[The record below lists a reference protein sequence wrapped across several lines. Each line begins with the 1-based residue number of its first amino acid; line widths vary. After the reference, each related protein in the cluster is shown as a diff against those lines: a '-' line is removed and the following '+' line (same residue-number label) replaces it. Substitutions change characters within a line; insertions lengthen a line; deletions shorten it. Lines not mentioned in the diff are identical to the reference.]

1 MSKKNKKGLRLAHL
15 ADTHI
20 RNLKYHF
27 EYREVFKQLYKSLK
41 EEKVDYIIHCGDI
54 AHTKTQISPEF
65 VDMCREFFENLAEIA
80 PTYIILGNHDGNLRN
95 GSRQDALSP
104 IARAI
109 NSPRLTLIKNAGEV
123 KIDDNFCLNVLSV
136 FDEDNWVAPT
146 DKSVINIA
154 LYHGAIDKSK
164 TDSNWTL
171 GGDHDISIFDD
182 FDFGFLGDIH
192 KTQQLDKEGRVW
204 YAGSTVQQ
212 NFGESLDKGYLLW
225 DIEDR
230 DNFTNRLITFD
241 NPKPFVTLAL
251 TKNGNLPRKKP
262 PEGARLRIVSDE
274 NVTLDKVRKAVDIVK
289 YRYNP
294 ESVTYLNR
302 AAGKQITVQAPDGIK
317 KEDLRDLKTQEALM
331 EEYLKEFEVSD
342 EVMKKVY
349 DLNKKYNTQIEEG
362 EDVMRNVH
370 WSLKSLEWDNLFN
383 YGEGNIV
390 DFTKLEGIVG
400 IFGKNYSG
408 KSSIV
413 DTLLYS
419 LYNSTSK
426 SIRKNLNII
435 NQNKPDCNAKATI
448 AIDDTEYVVE
458 RTSEKYTKR
467 LKGVE
472 TQEAST
478 DLEFYKQDMLGQT
491 TGLNGTSRQDTDKN
505 VRKYFGTIQD
515 FLATSMASQLDS
527 LSFINEGSTK
537 RKEFLAKFLDLEIF
551 DKKFKL
557 AKEDSAM
564 TKASLKR
571 LEGIDFEVEIGKIKR
586 EITKSELGIESNK
599 AACTTLKRE
608 KQETV
613 SEKSEISSKIES
625 VPAEIIDPV
634 MTSQKILQ
642 KKESILDLTSRKTEA
657 IKELAVSEGKFEKI
671 AQFLSQ
677 FDILSYQEKKRTI
690 DSKKEELASMLT
702 EMQSLSSEKERHTR
716 KQDLLSEVPCGNEYA
731 SCKFIKDAHEAEGL
745 IQVVEDRMSANSTRA
760 NSIGEE
766 IKSHDPEKVDGYIEK
781 YNLLADKR
789 NVLATSIATNKLTI
803 EKADNLLFKEQ
814 VELEQLQVKSSE
826 YEANKEVIEN
836 LKGLLQQRKDKDRE
850 IKQIDQ
856 RLEQCEAAVMG
867 LVKKHGS
874 LEQKLAQAEEQ
885 QEEYE
890 TLKDDFAAYHL
901 LMTCCHPSGV
911 SYEVIKRRLPYINQ
925 EIAKIL
931 TNIVEFEVF
940 ITNNEDKLDIFIKH
954 AKHEPRPLEMGSG
967 AEKTIASMAI
977 RLAFLTVSSL
987 PKSDLFILD
996 EPGTALDEENMEGFV
1011 RILDMIKGYFKTVLL
1026 ISHLDSLKDCVD
1038 MQINIERKDGFAY
1051 VNI

>member
-1 MSKKNKKGLRLAHL
+1 MRFAHI

-65 VDMCREFFENLAEIA
+65 VDMCREFFESLAEIA

-123 KIDDNFCLNVLSV
+123 KLTDEFCLNVLSV
-136 FDEDNWVAPT
+136 FDEENWVQPT
-146 DKSVINIA
+146 NPELVNIA

-164 TDSNWTL
+164 TDQNWTL
-171 GGDHDISIFDD
+171 GGDHDIGIFDN
-182 FDFGFLGDIH
+182 FDFAFLGDIH
-192 KTQQLDKEGRVW
+192 KTQKLDKEGRIW

-225 DIEDR
+225 DIEGKDT
-230 DNFTNRLITFD
+230 FTNRHIAFD
-241 NPKPFVTLAL
+241 NPKPFITLEL
-251 TKNGNLPRKKP
+251 TKAGNLPRKKP

-289 YRYNP
+289 YKYKP

-302 AAGKQITVQAPDGIK
+302 AAGKQITVQAPKGLK
-317 KEDLRDLKTQEALM
+317 KQDLRDLKTQETLM
-331 EEYLKEFEVSD
+331 QEYLKEYDVTD
-342 EVMKKVY
+342 EVMAKVY
-349 DLNKKYNTQIEEG
+349 ELNKKYNVQIEED
-362 EDVMRNVH
+362 EDVLRNVH
-370 WSLKSLEWDNLFN
+370 WSLQSLEWDNLFN
-383 YGEGNIV
+383 YGDGNNI

-435 NQNKPDCNAKATI
+435 NQNRDDCRAAATI
-448 AIDDTEYVVE
+448 KIDDNEYIVE

-472 TQEAST
+472 TLEAST
-478 DLEFYKQDMLGQT
+478 DLEFYRKDLTGNVE
-491 TGLNGTSRQDTDKN
+491 GLNGTSRQDTDKN
-505 VRKYFGTIQD
+505 VRKYFGTLND
-515 FLATSMASQLDS
+515 FLMTSMASQLDS

-537 RKEFLAKFLDLEIF
+537 RKEFLAKFLDLQIF
-551 DKKFKL
+551 DKKFKM

-564 TKASLKR
+564 TKAALKR
-571 LEGIDFEVEIGKIKR
+571 LEGTDFDSQIAEVKR
-586 EITKSELGIESNK
+586 DITKSELGIESNK
-599 AACTTLKRE
+599 ASCSSIRE
-608 KQETV
+608 SIE
-613 SEKSEISSKIES
+613 EINAELLLISQKIES
-625 VPAEIIDPV
+625 VPAEVIDPV
-634 MTSQKILQ
+634 MTLRAIKSKEQSILDTTSKKTKSIEELRLSEEKYQKIADFVDKFDIASYIQ
-642 KKESILDLTSRKTEA
+642 KKEIITE
-657 IKELAVSEGKFEKI
+657 
-671 AQFLSQ
+671 
-677 FDILSYQEKKRTI
+677 
-690 DSKKEELASMLT
+690 SKKKIEELINSIRL
-702 EMQSLSSEKERHTR
+702 ESEERDR
-716 KQDLLSEVPCGNEYA
+716 NLNKQKLLGEVPCGSQFP
-731 SCKFIKDAHEAEGL
+731 SCKFIKDAHKAVEL
-745 IQVVEDRMSANSTRA
+745 IQICDSRISNLSQSVNSTGQELR
-760 NSIGEE
+760 NQ
-766 IKSHDPEKVDGYIEK
+766 DPETIEGHIEK
-781 YNLLADKR
+781 YNLLLEKR
-789 NVLATSIATNKLTI
+789 NVLATSIANNKLFI
-803 EKADNLLFKEQ
+803 EKAESSLFKDQ
-814 VELEQLQVKSSE
+814 VELQELRAKSFE
-826 YEANKEVIEN
+826 YEQNKDAIEN
-836 LKGLLQQRKDKDRE
+836 LKDLIATRENKKKLIREYECKLQE
-850 IKQIDQ
+850 
-856 RLEQCEAAVMG
+856 CENKIMS
-867 LVKKHGS
+867 LHKKHGS
-874 LEQKLAQAEEQ
+874 LEQKLRHLEEGF
-885 QEEYE
+885 EEYE

-901 LMTCCHPSGV
+901 LMTCCHPNGV
-911 SYEVIKRRLPYINQ
+911 SYEIIKERLPYINQ

-931 TNIVEFEVF
+931 TNIVDFEVF
-940 ITNNEDKLDIFIKH
+940 ITNADDKLDILIKH
-954 AKHEPRPLEMGSG
+954 PKHDARPLEMGSG

-1038 MQINIERKDGFAY
+1038 MQINIERKDGFAH

>member
-1 MSKKNKKGLRLAHL
+1 MRFAHI

-65 VDMCREFFENLAEIA
+65 VDMCREFFESLAAIA

-104 IARAI
+104 IVKAI
-109 NSPRLTLIKNAGEV
+109 NNPNLVLIKNAGEV
-123 KIDDNFCLNVLSV
+123 KLDDKFCLNVLSV
-136 FDEDNWVAPT
+136 FDEDNWTKPT
-146 DKSVINIA
+146 DKNLVNIA
-154 LYHGAIDKSK
+154 LYHGAINKSK
-164 TDSNWTL
+164 TDSDWTL
-171 GGDHDISIFDD
+171 GGDHDIGIFDG
-182 FDFGFLGDIH
+182 FDFAFLGDIH
-192 KTQQLDKEGRVW
+192 KTQKLDSEGRIW

-225 DIEDR
+225 DIDSTDE
-230 DNFTNRLITFD
+230 FTNRLITFN
-241 NPKPFVTLAL
+241 NPKPFVTLKL
-251 TKNGNLPRKKP
+251 TKAGNLPKQSP
-262 PEGARLRIVSDE
+262 PSGARLRIVSDE

-289 YRYNP
+289 YRYSP
-294 ESVTYLNR
+294 ESVTYLSR
-302 AAGKQITVQAPDGIK
+302 AAGKQITVQAPEGIK
-317 KEDLRDLKTQEALM
+317 KEDLRDLKTQESLM
-331 EEYLKEFEVSD
+331 SEYLKEFDVTD
-342 EVMKKVY
+342 DVMTKVY
-349 DLNKKYNTQIEEG
+349 ELNKRYNTQIEES

-370 WSLKSLEWDNLFN
+370 WSLQSLEWDNLFN
-383 YGEGNIV
+383 YGEGNTI

-400 IFGKNYSG
+400 VFGKNYSG

-435 NQNKPDCNAKATI
+435 NQNMPSCKATATI
-448 AIDDTEYVVE
+448 KVDGTDYVVE
-458 RTSEKYTKR
+458 RISEKYTKR

-478 DLEFYKQDMLGQT
+478 DLEFYSQDL
-491 TGLNGTSRQDTDKN
+491 TGNVVELNGTSRQDTDKN
-505 VRKYFGTIQD
+505 VRKYFGTLND

-557 AKEDSAM
+557 AKEESSM
-564 TKASLKR
+564 TKAALRK
-571 LEGIDFEVEIGKIKR
+571 LEDIDFEEQIKL
-586 EITKSELGIESNK
+586 IKKDIVKSELGIESHKADCRSMRGELQALSLQAKQLSNK
-599 AACTTLKRE
+599 
-608 KQETV
+608 
-613 SEKSEISSKIES
+613 IDS
-625 VPAEIIDPV
+625 VPTEIIDPV
-634 MTSQKILQ
+634 LTQREIDRKERLILETTANRTNAQKYL
-642 KKESILDLTSRKTEA
+642 KEDEDKFAKISNFLEDFE
-657 IKELAVSEGKFEKI
+657 VS
-671 AQFLSQ
+671 
-677 FDILSYQEKKRTI
+677 SYQEKKVSI
-690 DSKKEELASMLT
+690 DAKKQELSKLIA
-702 EMQSLSSEKERHTR
+702 EMETYSDEKLRNLR
-716 KQDLLSEVPCGNEYA
+716 KHDLLEGVPCGTQFP
-731 SCKFIKDAHEAEGL
+731 SCRFIKDAHEAGQLVQIVAKKMSANAVETNKLGQEICDL
-745 IQVVEDRMSANSTRA
+745 NPPVVED
-760 NSIGEE
+760 
-766 IKSHDPEKVDGYIEK
+766 YLEK
-781 YNLLADKR
+781 YNLLVEKKG
-789 NVLATSIATNKLTI
+789 NVATSIATAKITI
-803 EKADNLLFKEQ
+803 ERADALLFKEQ
-814 VELEQLQVKSSE
+814 VLLDDLKAKNQE
-826 YEANKEVIEN
+826 YDENKEAIEN
-836 LKGLLQQRKDKDRE
+836 LKELLNHLKLSQKDAKDKEKDIE
-850 IKQIDQ
+850 I
-856 RLEQCEAAVMG
+856 CENKIMK
-867 LVKKHGS
+867 LYQKHGS
-874 LEQKLAQAEEQ
+874 LEQKLKYTKSQLKEKKTLEE
-885 QEEYE
+885 
-890 TLKDDFAAYHL
+890 DFAAYHL
-901 LMTCCHPSGV
+901 LMTCCHPNGV

-940 ITNNEDKLDIFIKH
+940 IQNNEDKLDIFIKH
-954 AKHEPRPLEMGSG
+954 AKHDPRPLEMGSG

-1011 RILDMIKGYFKTVLL
+1011 RILDMIKGYFKTVIL

-1038 MQINIERKDGFAY
+1038 MQINIERKDGFAH

>member
-1 MSKKNKKGLRLAHL
+1 MRFAHI

-65 VDMCREFFENLAEIA
+65 VDMCREFFESLAAIA

-104 IARAI
+104 IVKAI
-109 NSPRLTLIKNAGEV
+109 NNPNLILIKNAGEI
-123 KIDDNFCLNVLSV
+123 KLGNEFCLNVLSV
-136 FDEDNWVAPT
+136 FDEDNWTKPT
-146 DKSVINIA
+146 DKSLVNIA
-154 LYHGAIDKSK
+154 LYHGAISKSK
-164 TDSNWTL
+164 TDSDWTL

-182 FDFGFLGDIH
+182 FDFAFLGDIH
-192 KTQQLDKEGRVW
+192 KTQKLDSEGRIW

-225 DIEDR
+225 DIDSREK
-230 DNFTNRLITFD
+230 FTNRLITFN
-241 NPKPFVTLAL
+241 NPKPFVTLKL
-251 TKNGNLPRKKP
+251 TKAGNLPRQKP
-262 PEGARLRIVSDE
+262 PSGARLRIVSEE

-289 YRYNP
+289 YRYSP
-294 ESVTYLNR
+294 ESVTYLSR
-302 AAGKQITVQAPDGIK
+302 AAGKQITVQAPEGIK
-317 KEDLRDLKTQEALM
+317 KEDLRDLKTQESLM
-331 EEYLKEFEVSD
+331 SEYLKEFDVTD
-342 EVMKKVY
+342 DVMAKVY
-349 DLNKKYNTQIEEG
+349 DLNKRYNTQIEEG

-370 WSLKSLEWDNLFN
+370 WSLQNLEWDNLFN
-383 YGEGNIV
+383 YGEGNNI

-435 NQNKPDCNAKATI
+435 NQNMPSCTATATI
-448 AIDDTEYVVE
+448 KVDGTDYIVE

-467 LKGVE
+467 LKGIE

-478 DLEFYKQDMLGQT
+478 DLEFYSKDLAGNKT
-491 TGLNGTSRQDTDKN
+491 ELNGTSRQDTDKN
-505 VRKYFGTIQD
+505 VRKYFGTLSD

-537 RKEFLAKFLDLEIF
+537 RKEFLAKFLDLQIF
-551 DKKFKL
+551 DKKFKM
-557 AKEDSAM
+557 AKEESAA
-564 TKASLKR
+564 TKVSLRK
-571 LEGIDFEVEIGKIKR
+571 LEGVDFEQQIDVIKKD
-586 EITKSELGIESNK
+586 ITKSELGIESHK
-599 AACTTLKRE
+599 ADCRVMRDELQAFTAEAETLSR
-608 KQETV
+608 
-613 SEKSEISSKIES
+613 KIDS

-634 MTSQKILQ
+634 MTQREINNKERLILQ
-642 KKESILDLTSRKTEA
+642 TTLDRTNTLKQLKDDES
-657 IKELAVSEGKFEKI
+657 KFSKI
-671 AQFLSQ
+671 SNFLES
-677 FDILSYQEKKRTI
+677 FEVLPYQEKKKAI
-690 DSKKEELASMLT
+690 DNKKQQLSKLID
-702 EMQSLSSEKERHTR
+702 EMSEYSNERLRNLR
-716 KQDLLSEVPCGNEYA
+716 KHDLLEGVPCGSQYP
-731 SCKFIKDAHEAEGL
+731 SCRFIKDAHEAGQL
-745 IQVVEDRMSANSTRA
+745 VQIVERKMSVNAVESNRLGT
-760 NSIGEE
+760 E
-766 IKSHDPEKVDGYIEK
+766 IKALDPNRVDTHLEK
-781 YNLLADKR
+781 YNLLVEKKG
-789 NVLATSIATNKLTI
+789 NMATAIATAKITL
-803 EKADNLLFKEQ
+803 ERADALLFREQ
-814 VELEQLQVKSSE
+814 VLLDELKVKSRQYNE
-826 YEANKEVIEN
+826 NRDAIEN
-836 LKGLLQQRKDKDRE
+836 LKELLNNLKNVQ
-850 IKQIDQ
+850 
-856 RLEQCEAAVMG
+856 EAAKGKEQEIEACESRIMR
-867 LVKKHGS
+867 LYQKHGS
-874 LEQKLAQAEEQ
+874 LEEKLKYTKSQLKEKKTLEQ
-885 QEEYE
+885 
-890 TLKDDFAAYHL
+890 DFAAYHL
-901 LMTCCHPSGV
+901 LMTCCHPNGV

-931 TNIVEFEVF
+931 TNIVDFEVF
-940 ITNNEDKLDIFIKH
+940 IQNNEDKLDIFIKH

-1011 RILDMIKGYFKTVLL
+1011 RILDMIKGYFKTVIL

-1038 MQINIERKDGFAY
+1038 MQINIERKDGFAH

>member
-1 MSKKNKKGLRLAHL
+1 MRFAHI

-65 VDMCREFFENLAEIA
+65 VDMCREFFESLAEIA

-109 NSPRLTLIKNAGEV
+109 NSPRLILIKRAGEV
-123 KIDDNFCLNVLSV
+123 KLTDEFCLNVLSV
-136 FDEDNWVAPT
+136 FDEENWVQPT
-146 DKSVINIA
+146 NPELVNIA

-164 TDSNWTL
+164 TDQNWTL
-171 GGDHDISIFDD
+171 GGDHDIGIFDN
-182 FDFGFLGDIH
+182 FDFAFLGDIH
-192 KTQQLDKEGRVW
+192 KTQKLDKEGRIW

-225 DIEDR
+225 DIESKDI
-230 DNFTNRLITFD
+230 FTNRHIAFD
-241 NPKPFVTLAL
+241 NPKPFITLEL
-251 TKNGNLPRKKP
+251 TKAGNLPRKKP

-289 YRYNP
+289 YKYKP

-302 AAGKQITVQAPDGIK
+302 AAGKQITVQAPEGLK
-317 KEDLRDLKTQEALM
+317 KQDLRDLKTQESLM
-331 EEYLKEFEVSD
+331 QEYLKEYDVTD
-342 EVMKKVY
+342 EVMAKVY
-349 DLNKKYNTQIEEG
+349 GLNKKYNVQIEED
-362 EDVMRNVH
+362 EDVLRNVH
-370 WSLKSLEWDNLFN
+370 WSLQSLEWDNLFN
-383 YGEGNIV
+383 YGDGNNI

-435 NQNKPDCNAKATI
+435 NQNRDDCRAAATI
-448 AIDDTEYVVE
+448 KIDDNEYVVE
-458 RTSEKYTKR
+458 RVSEKYTKR

-472 TQEAST
+472 TLEAST
-478 DLEFYKQDMLGQT
+478 DLEFYRKDLTGNVE
-491 TGLNGTSRQDTDKN
+491 GLNGTSRQDTDKN
-505 VRKYFGTIQD
+505 VRKYFGTLSD
-515 FLATSMASQLDS
+515 FLMTSMASQLDS

-537 RKEFLAKFLDLEIF
+537 RKEFLAKFLDLQIF
-551 DKKFKL
+551 DKKFKM

-564 TKASLKR
+564 TKAALKR
-571 LEGIDFEVEIGKIKR
+571 LEGTDFETQISEVKR
-586 EITKSELGIESNK
+586 DIVKSELGIESNK
-599 AACTTLKRE
+599 AACLEIRGEIDNATL
-608 KQETV
+608 QMA
-613 SEKSEISSKIES
+613 EITNKIES
-625 VPAEIIDPV
+625 VPAEVIDPV
-634 MTSQKILQ
+634 MTLKAIRAKEKKILDITSKKTLAIEELNLSEEKYQKIVSFVQEFDIASYLE
-642 KKESILDLTSRKTEA
+642 KREA
-657 IKELAVSEGKFEKI
+657 ILENKKKI
-671 AQFLSQ
+671 ENLIHNIKLENDERDRNQN
-677 FDILSYQEKKRTI
+677 K
-690 DSKKEELASMLT
+690 
-702 EMQSLSSEKERHTR
+702 QSLLK
-716 KQDLLSEVPCGNEYA
+716 EVPCGSQFP
-731 SCKFIKDAHEAEGL
+731 SCKFIKDAHKAQEL
-745 IQVVEDRMSANSTRA
+745 IQICDANIA
-760 NSIGEE
+760 NLSQ
-766 IKSHDPEKVDGYIEK
+766 SVNLVSQDLQLQDPDTIESRIEK
-781 YNLLADKR
+781 YNLVLDKR
-789 NVLATSIATNKLTI
+789 NTLATSIANNKLLI
-803 EKADNLLFKEQ
+803 ERAETLLFKEQ
-814 VELEQLQVKSSE
+814 IELQKLRSKNSQ
-826 YEANKEVIEN
+826 YEENREVIEN
-836 LKGLLQQRKDKDRE
+836 LKGLVLLQDEKRQV
-850 IKQIDQ
+850 IVH
-856 RLEQCEAAVMG
+856 LEKKLQDCENKIMA
-867 LVKKHGS
+867 LHKKHGS
-874 LEQKLAQAEEQ
+874 LEQKLRYLEEGL
-885 QEEYE
+885 EEYE
-890 TLKDDFAAYHL
+890 ALKDDFAAYHL
-901 LMTCCHPSGV
+901 LMTCCHPNGV
-911 SYEVIKRRLPYINQ
+911 SYEIIKERLPYINQ

-931 TNIVEFEVF
+931 TNIVDFEVF
-940 ITNNEDKLDIFIKH
+940 ITNADDKLDILIKH
-954 AKHEPRPLEMGSG
+954 PKHDARPLEMGSG

-1011 RILDMIKGYFKTVLL
+1011 RILDMIKGYFKTVIL

>member
-1 MSKKNKKGLRLAHL
+1 MRFAHI

-27 EYREVFKQLYKSLK
+27 EYREVFKQLYKSLR

-65 VDMCREFFENLAEIA
+65 VDMCREFFENLAAIA

-95 GSRQDALSP
+95 GTRQDAISP
-104 IARAI
+104 IVKAI
-109 NSPRLTLIKNAGEV
+109 NNPNLILLRNAGET
-123 KIDDNFCLNVLSV
+123 KIHPDFCLNVLSV
-136 FDEDNWVAPT
+136 FDESNWTKPT
-146 DKSVINIA
+146 DFGAVNIA

-164 TDSNWTL
+164 TDQNWTL
-171 GGDHDISIFDD
+171 GGDHSIEIFDN
-182 FDFGFLGDIH
+182 FDFAFLGDIH
-192 KTQQLDKEGRVW
+192 KTQKLDKEGRIW

-230 DNFTNRLITFD
+230 NTFTTRLITFK
-241 NPKPFVTLAL
+241 NPKPFVTLEL
-251 TKNGNLPRKKP
+251 TKAGNLPKKKP

-274 NVTLDKVRKAVDIVK
+274 NVTLDKVRKAVDVAK

-302 AAGKQITVQAPDGIK
+302 AAGKQITVQAPEGIK
-317 KEDLRDLKTQEALM
+317 KEDLRDLKTQETLM
-331 EEYLKEFEVSD
+331 KEYLKEFEVTE

-370 WSLKSLEWDNLFN
+370 WSLQSLEWDNLFN
-383 YGEGNIV
+383 YGEGNTI

-435 NQNKPDCNAKATI
+435 NQNMPGCKATATI
-448 AIDDTEYVVE
+448 KVDDKEYIVE
-458 RTSEKYTKR
+458 RTSDKYTKR

-478 DLEFYKQDMLGQT
+478 DLEFYSQDMLGNV

-505 VRKYFGTIQD
+505 VRKYFGTLND

-551 DKKFKL
+551 DKKFKM
-557 AKEDSAM
+557 AKEESAA
-564 TKASLKR
+564 TKVSLRK
-571 LEGIDFEVEIGKIKR
+571 LEDIDFEEQIRVIKR
-586 EITKSELGIESNK
+586 DITKSELGIESHK
-599 AACTTLKRE
+599 ADCRSMRE
-608 KQETV
+608 DLAELNIELSNLET
-613 SEKSEISSKIES
+613 KIDS
-625 VPAEIIDPV
+625 VPAEIIDQV
-634 MTSQKILQ
+634 LTQREIENKERLILKTTANRTNAKSQLKKDEEKYAKISEFL
-642 KKESILDLTSRKTEA
+642 KAFEVDSYKHKERIVDEKSNELSLL
-657 IKELAVSEGKFEKI
+657 IKEMAKF
-671 AQFLSQ
+671 S
-677 FDILSYQEKKRTI
+677 D
-690 DSKKEELASMLT
+690 
-702 EMQSLSSEKERHTR
+702 ERIRNLH
-716 KQDLLSEVPCGNEYA
+716 KHDLLADVPCGDKYP
-731 SCKFIKDAHEAEGL
+731 SCKFIKDAHQAGEL
-745 IQVVEDRMSANSTRA
+745 IQ
-760 NSIGEE
+760 IGEGKMSE
-766 IKSHDPEKVDGYIEK
+766 NAV
-781 YNLLADKR
+781 
-789 NVLATSIATNKLTI
+789 ATNKLGEEINELNPKMIKGHLEKYELLVQKKSDLANAIATAKITI
-803 EKADNLLFKEQ
+803 ERADALLFKEQ
-814 VELEQLQVKSSE
+814 VLLDTLKKKSQE
-826 YEANKEVIEN
+826 YDENKEAIEN
-836 LKGLLQQRKDKDRE
+836 LKDLLSMLTEMKNSV
-850 IKQIDQ
+850 KQKENSIETCENKVM
-856 RLEQCEAAVMG
+856 RLYQ
-867 LVKKHGS
+867 KHGS
-874 LEQKLAQAEEQ
+874 LEQKLKFVKGQLKEKKKLEE
-885 QEEYE
+885 
-890 TLKDDFAAYHL
+890 DFAAYHL
-901 LMTCCHPSGV
+901 LMTCCHPNGV

-931 TNIVEFEVF
+931 TNIVDFEVF
-940 ITNNEDKLDIFIKH
+940 IQNNEDKLDIFIKH
-954 AKHEPRPLEMGSG
+954 AKHDARPLEMGSG

-1011 RILDMIKGYFKTVLL
+1011 RILDMIKGYFKTVIL

-1038 MQINIERKDGFAY
+1038 MQINIERKDGFAH

>member
-1 MSKKNKKGLRLAHL
+1 MRFAHI

-65 VDMCREFFENLAEIA
+65 VDMCREFFESLAEIA

-123 KIDDNFCLNVLSV
+123 KLTDEFCLNVLSV
-136 FDEDNWVAPT
+136 FDEENWVQPT
-146 DKSVINIA
+146 NPELVNIA

-164 TDSNWTL
+164 TDQNWTL
-171 GGDHDISIFDD
+171 GGDHDIGIFDN
-182 FDFGFLGDIH
+182 FDFAFLGDIH
-192 KTQQLDKEGRVW
+192 KTQKLDKEGRIW

-225 DIEDR
+225 DIESK
-230 DNFTNRLITFD
+230 NTFTNRHIAFD
-241 NPKPFVTLAL
+241 NPKPFITLEL
-251 TKNGNLPRKKP
+251 TKAGNLPRKKP

-289 YRYNP
+289 YKYKP

-302 AAGKQITVQAPDGIK
+302 AAGKQITVQAPKGLK
-317 KEDLRDLKTQEALM
+317 KQDLRDLKTQETLM
-331 EEYLKEFEVSD
+331 QEYLKEYDVTD
-342 EVMKKVY
+342 EVMAKVY
-349 DLNKKYNTQIEEG
+349 ELNKKYNVQIEED
-362 EDVMRNVH
+362 EDVLRNVH
-370 WSLKSLEWDNLFN
+370 WSLQSLEWDNLFN
-383 YGEGNIV
+383 YGDGNNI

-435 NQNKPDCNAKATI
+435 NQNRDDCRATATI
-448 AIDDTEYVVE
+448 KIDDNEYIVE

-472 TQEAST
+472 TLEAST
-478 DLEFYKQDMLGQT
+478 DLEFYRKDLTGNVE
-491 TGLNGTSRQDTDKN
+491 GLNGTSRQDTDKN
-505 VRKYFGTIQD
+505 VRKYFGTLND
-515 FLATSMASQLDS
+515 FLMTSMASQLDS

-537 RKEFLAKFLDLEIF
+537 RKEFLAKFLDLQIF
-551 DKKFKL
+551 DKKFKM

-564 TKASLKR
+564 TKAALKR
-571 LEGIDFEVEIGKIKR
+571 LEGTDFDSQIAEVKR
-586 EITKSELGIESNK
+586 DITKSELGIESNK
-599 AACTTLKRE
+599 ASCSSIRE
-608 KQETV
+608 SIE
-613 SEKSEISSKIES
+613 EINAELLLISQKIES
-625 VPAEIIDPV
+625 VPAEVIDPV
-634 MTSQKILQ
+634 MTLRAIKSKEQSILDTTSKKTKSIEELRLSEEKYQKIADFVDKFDIASYIQ
-642 KKESILDLTSRKTEA
+642 KKEIITEN
-657 IKELAVSEGKFEKI
+657 KKKI
-671 AQFLSQ
+671 
-677 FDILSYQEKKRTI
+677 
-690 DSKKEELASMLT
+690 EELINSIRL
-702 EMQSLSSEKERHTR
+702 ESEERDR
-716 KQDLLSEVPCGNEYA
+716 NLNKQKLLGEVPCGSQFP
-731 SCKFIKDAHEAEGL
+731 SCKFIKDAHKAVEL
-745 IQVVEDRMSANSTRA
+745 IQICDSRISNLSQSVNSTGQELR
-760 NSIGEE
+760 NQ
-766 IKSHDPEKVDGYIEK
+766 DPETIEGHIEK
-781 YNLLADKR
+781 YNLLLEKR
-789 NVLATSIATNKLTI
+789 NVLATSIANNKLFI
-803 EKADNLLFKEQ
+803 EKAESSLFKDQ
-814 VELEQLQVKSSE
+814 VELQELKAKSFE
-826 YEANKEVIEN
+826 YEQNKDAIEN
-836 LKGLLQQRKDKDRE
+836 LKDLIATRENKKKLIREYECKLQE
-850 IKQIDQ
+850 
-856 RLEQCEAAVMG
+856 CENKIMS
-867 LVKKHGS
+867 LHKKHGS
-874 LEQKLAQAEEQ
+874 LEQKLRHLEEGF
-885 QEEYE
+885 EEYE

-901 LMTCCHPSGV
+901 LMTCCHPNGV
-911 SYEVIKRRLPYINQ
+911 SYEIIKERLPYINQ

-931 TNIVEFEVF
+931 TNIVDFEVF
-940 ITNNEDKLDIFIKH
+940 ITNADDKLDILIKH
-954 AKHEPRPLEMGSG
+954 PKHDARPLEMGSG

-1038 MQINIERKDGFAY
+1038 MQINIERKDGFAH

>member
-1 MSKKNKKGLRLAHL
+1 MRFAHI

-41 EEKVDYIIHCGDI
+41 EENVDYIIHCGDI

-65 VDMCREFFENLAEIA
+65 VDLCREFFEELSAIA

-104 IARAI
+104 IVRAI

-123 KIDDNFCLNVLSV
+123 RIDDDFCLNVLSV
-136 FDEDNWVAPT
+136 FDEDNWVEPT
-146 DKSVINIA
+146 NKDAVNIA
-154 LYHGAIDKSK
+154 LYHGAINKSK

-171 GGDHDISIFDD
+171 GGDHDISIFDS
-182 FDFGFLGDIH
+182 FDFSFLGDIH
-192 KTQQLDKEGRVW
+192 KTQQLDKEGRIW

-225 DIEDR
+225 DIESKDE
-230 DNFTNRLITFD
+230 FTNRLITFT
-241 NPKPFVTLAL
+241 NPKPFITLEL
-251 TKNGNLPRKKP
+251 TKAGNLPRKKP

-289 YRYNP
+289 YRYSP

-302 AAGKQITVQAPDGIK
+302 AAGKQITVKAPEGMK
-317 KEDLRDLKTQEALM
+317 QEDLRDLKTQESLID
-331 EEYLKEFEVSD
+331 EYLKEFEVSD
-342 EVMKKVY
+342 VVMKKVY
-349 DLNKKYNTQIEEG
+349 DLNKKYNVQVEEN

-370 WSLKSLEWDNLFN
+370 WSLQSLEWDNLFN
-383 YGEGNIV
+383 YGEGNSI

-435 NQNKPDCNAKATI
+435 NQNMPDCKATATI
-448 AIDDTEYVVE
+448 KIDDTDYVVE
-458 RTSEKYTKR
+458 RVSEKYTKR

-472 TQEAST
+472 TKEAST
-478 DLEFYKQDMLGQT
+478 DLEFFKRDLTGNT
-491 TGLNGTSRQDTDKN
+491 EGLNGTSRQDTDKN

-515 FLATSMASQLDS
+515 FLTTSMASQLDS
-527 LSFINEGSTK
+527 LSFVNEGSTK

-557 AKEDSAM
+557 AKEESAV
-564 TKASLKR
+564 TKAALRR
-571 LEGIDFEVEIGKIKR
+571 LEGVDFET
-586 EITKSELGIESNK
+586 EITSLKKDIVNSELGIESNK
-599 AACTTLKRE
+599 ANCLSLKQE
-608 KQETV
+608 KQESNIRLNETV
-613 SEKSEISSKIES
+613 LKIES

-634 MTSQKILQ
+634 LTSRKINS
-642 KKESILDLTSRKTEA
+642 KKDSILRETSRKTEA
-657 IKELAVSEGKFEKI
+657 IKELKLSEEKFEKI
-671 AQFLSQ
+671 ASFLSQ
-677 FDILSYQEKKRTI
+677 FDISSYEQKKEAI
-690 DSKKEELASMLT
+690 DNKKEELSGLLKEMET
-702 EMQSLSSEKERHTR
+702 ESSSKENYMQ
-716 KQDLLSEVPCGNEYA
+716 KQRLLSEVPCGSEYP
-731 SCKFIKDAHEAEGL
+731 SCKFIRDAHDAGDL
-745 IQVVEDRMSANSTRA
+745 IQISEDRISKCASTANSL
-760 NSIGEE
+760 GEQLRGLE
-766 IKSHDPEKVDGYIEK
+766 PEKVSEHIEK
-781 YNLLADKR
+781 YNLLVDKR
-789 NVLATSIATNKLTI
+789 NTLATSIATSKLTI
-803 EKADNLLFKEQ
+803 EKADSLLFKEQ
-814 VELEQLQVKSSE
+814 VELEQLQIKSTE
-826 YEANKEVIEN
+826 YEQNRDAIEN
-836 LKGLLQQRKDKDRE
+836 LKELLTLRDDVQTE
-850 IKQIDQ
+850 IKDFETK
-856 RLEQCEAAVMG
+856 LESCENKI
-867 LVKKHGS
+867 LNLHKKQGS
-874 LEQKLAQAEEQ
+874 LEQKLRHVEEQ
-885 QEEYE
+885 KTEYE
-890 TLKDDFAAYHL
+890 SLKDDFAAYHL
-901 LMTCCHPSGV
+901 LMTCCHPNGV
-911 SYEVIKRRLPYINQ
+911 SYEIIKKRLPFINQ

-931 TNIVEFEVF
+931 TNIVDFEVF

-1026 ISHLDSLKDCVD
+1026 ISHLDGLKDCVD
-1038 MQINIERKDGFAY
+1038 MQINIERKDGFAH

>member
-1 MSKKNKKGLRLAHL
+1 MRFAHI

-27 EYREVFKQLYKSLK
+27 EYREVFQQLYKSLK

-65 VDMCREFFENLAEIA
+65 VDLCREFFVSLSSIA

-95 GSRQDALSP
+95 SSRQDALSP
-104 IARAI
+104 IVKAI
-109 NSPRLTLIKNAGEV
+109 NSTSLTLIRNAGEV
-123 KIDDNFCLNVLSV
+123 KLKENFCLNVLSV
-136 FDEDNWVAPT
+136 FDEDNWIAPT
-146 DKSVINIA
+146 NKEAINIA

-171 GGDHDISIFDD
+171 GGDHDISIFND

-192 KTQQLDKEGRVW
+192 KTQKLDSSGRIW
-204 YAGSTVQQ
+204 YPGSTIQQ

-225 DIEDR
+225 DIQSKED
-230 DNFTNRLITFD
+230 FTNRLITFT
-241 NPKPFVTLAL
+241 NPKPFITLEL
-251 TKNGNLPRKKP
+251 TKAGNLPRKKP
-262 PEGARLRIVSDE
+262 PQGARLRIVSSE

-289 YRYNP
+289 YRDNP

-302 AAGKQITVQAPDGIK
+302 AAGKQIAVQAPEGINQ
-317 KEDLRDLKTQEALM
+317 EDLRDLKTQEKLM
-331 EEYLKEFEVSD
+331 AKYLEEFEVSED
-342 EVMKKVY
+342 VLEKVY
-349 DLNKKYNTQIEEG
+349 DLNKRYNTQVEEE

-370 WSLKSLEWDNLFN
+370 WSLQSLEWDNLFN
-383 YGEGNIV
+383 YGDGNVI

-435 NQNKPDCNAKATI
+435 NQNRPSCMAKAVI
-448 AIDDTEYVVE
+448 MVNDTEYSIE

-472 TQEAST
+472 TKEATT
-478 DLEFYKQDMLGQT
+478 DLEFYKQGLDGNVV
-491 TGLNGTSRQDTDKN
+491 GLNGTSRQDTDKN
-505 VRKYFGTIQD
+505 VRKYFGTLQD

-551 DKKFKL
+551 DKKFKI
-557 AKEDSAM
+557 AKEESAV
-564 TKASLKR
+564 TKAALRR
-571 LEGIDFEVEIGKIKR
+571 LEGIDFEVEIGNIEK
-586 EITKSELGIESNK
+586 EITTSELSIESNK
-599 AACTTLKRE
+599 AACVSLRSDIAEERE
-608 KQETV
+608 VLSELET
-613 SEKSEISSKIES
+613 KIES

-634 MTSQKILQ
+634 MTTARIEQ
-642 KKESILDLTSRKTEA
+642 KKENILRETSTKTES
-657 IKELAVSEGKFEKI
+657 IKELAESEKRFEKI
-671 AQFLSQ
+671 ASFLSD
-677 FDILSYQEKKRTI
+677 FDISSYQQKKILIDEKKDHLTSLFKI
-690 DSKKEELASMLT
+690 IENESEETS
-702 EMQSLSSEKERHTR
+702 RNRR
-716 KQDLLSEVPCGNEYA
+716 KQSLLSEVPCG
-731 SCKFIKDAHEAEGL
+731 SSFPTCKFIKDAHAATNL
-745 IQVVEDRMSANSTRA
+745 IQISDSNISSCSREVNETGALIRDLEPQKVEDH
-760 NSIGEE
+760 IQ
-766 IKSHDPEKVDGYIEK
+766 K
-781 YNLLADKR
+781 YNVLVDKR
-789 NVLATSIATNKLTI
+789 NTLATSIVTNKLRI
-803 EKADNLLFKEQ
+803 EKAESNLFKEQ
-814 VELEQLQVKSSE
+814 VELEQLQNKSLE
-826 YEANKEVIEN
+826 YEQNKEAIEN
-836 LKGLLQQRKDKDRE
+836 LKELLGACQEKRRKIIKIDKKIEECQAR
-850 IKQIDQ
+850 
-856 RLEQCEAAVMG
+856 VMQ
-867 LVKKHGS
+867 LHKNHGS
-874 LEQKLAQAEEQ
+874 LEQKLTYIKEQ
-885 QEEYE
+885 KDEYE
-890 TLKDDFAAYHL
+890 NLQSDFAAYHL
-901 LMTCCHPSGV
+901 LMTCCHPNGV
-911 SYEVIKRRLPYINQ
+911 SYDIIKRRLPYINQ

-954 AKHEPRPLEMGSG
+954 AKHDPRPLEMGSG

-1026 ISHLDSLKDCVD
+1026 ISHLDNLKDCVD
-1038 MQINIERKDGFAY
+1038 MQINIERKDGYAH